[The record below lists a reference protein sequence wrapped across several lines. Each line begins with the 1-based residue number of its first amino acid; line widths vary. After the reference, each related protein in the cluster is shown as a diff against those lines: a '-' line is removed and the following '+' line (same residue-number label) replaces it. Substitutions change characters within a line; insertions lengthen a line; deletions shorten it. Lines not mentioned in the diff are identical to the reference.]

1 MANYFFGGG
10 NYRLNRAIYIFHFIV
25 FCFPSNSFKSR
36 KCKLHFDWCMFFS
49 VTVSCPVE
57 GGTQR
62 GRLFL
67 IDLAG
72 SERAGLRARRLEGAH
87 INRSLL
93 ALGNCIMAL
102 SGGARWEYAI
112 S

>member
-1 MANYFFGGG
+1 M
-10 NYRLNRAIYIFHFIV
+10 
-25 FCFPSNSFKSR
+25 
-36 KCKLHFDWCMFFS
+36 
-49 VTVSCPVE
+49 TVSSAVA
-57 GGTQR
+57 GGVQR

-93 ALGNCIMAL
+93 ALANCIMAL
-102 SGGARWEYAI
+102 SGGARCGLADY
-112 S
+112 

>member
-1 MANYFFGGG
+1 M
-10 NYRLNRAIYIFHFIV
+10 
-25 FCFPSNSFKSR
+25 
-36 KCKLHFDWCMFFS
+36 
-49 VTVSCPVE
+49 
-57 GGTQR
+57 QR

-93 ALGNCIMAL
+93 ALANCIMAL
-102 SGGARWEYAI
+102 SGGAR
-112 S
+112 

>member
-1 MANYFFGGG
+1 MVHSISKNTNLIKLSQSFTD
-10 NYRLNRAIYIFHFIV
+10 LFI
-25 FCFPSNSFKSR
+25 
-36 KCKLHFDWCMFFS
+36 FS
-49 VTVSCPVE
+49 VSVSKKVE
-57 GGTQR
+57 GGVQR

-72 SERAGLRARRLEGAH
+72 SERAGLRSRRLEGAH

-102 SGGARWEYAI
+102 SGGAR
-112 S
+112 